1 MLNVYFRYVWT
12 HYKSFLTWF
21 ILIFALNNQLEW
33 SYNRC
38 FPATNEASKRYKRY
52 ENGWN
57 AKISAKRYTLYI
69 CGPKFVLVNQLPS
82 DSHTLEWMGL
92 L

>member
-69 CGPKFVLVNQLPS
+69 CGGIGLMLVFIVSNALPS
-82 DSHTLEWMGL
+82 SQG
-92 L
+92 

>member
-57 AKISAKRYTLYI
+57 AKISAKRYTFYI
-69 CGPKFVLVNQLPS
+69 CDLRCIEEEDEKLVLLRWTKS
-82 DSHTLEWMGL
+82 WY
-92 L
+92 

>member
-69 CGPKFVLVNQLPS
+69 CVSFCADIGNN
-82 DSHTLEWMGL
+82 
-92 L
+92 